1 MSNPDNSHLIDAS
14 RRGSAAGGRTARGS
28 HPSHG
33 GREVL
38 VLVGPTAS
46 GKTRVSLLLA
56 RQLNAEIISA
66 DSRQVYRY
74 MDIGTAK
81 PSPEELNLVPH
92 HFVDELLPDREFNA
106 GEFGRRG
113 RAVIDDILSRKKV
126 PLVVGGSG
134 LYVRSL
140 VDGFFE
146 GPPADKTLRKT
157 LVERLNAEGAEA
169 LLIELKRVDPVAAAG
184 MLPSNKRRIV
194 RALEVYHL
202 TGTPISKMQESR
214 IEIHFTPCFV
224 GLQWERKTLYGR
236 INERV
241 DRMVEQ
247 GLVDEVRRLQD
258 LGYSS
263 KMNSLQTVGY
273 KEAFEY
279 IEGKVSIERMAE
291 CIKQD
296 TRRFAK
302 RQLTWFRRDNRI
314 RWFEAQREKDF
325 PEVADRICRFFLKG
339 F

>member
-1 MSNPDNSHLIDAS
+1 MSNPDNSHLISQGKRD
-14 RRGSAAGGRTARGS
+14 
-28 HPSHG
+28 
-33 GREVL
+33 VL

-46 GKTRVSLLLA
+46 GKTPVSLLLA

-81 PSPEELNLVPH
+81 PRSEELNLVPH

-106 GEFGRRG
+106 GEFGKRG
-113 RAVIDDILSRKKV
+113 RAVIEDIFSRKKV

-134 LYVRSL
+134 LYVQSL

-169 LLIELKRVDPVAAAG
+169 LLIELKRVDPVAASG

-194 RALEVYHL
+194 RALEVYQL
-202 TGTPISKMQESR
+202 TGMPLSKLQEAQVGVS
-214 IEIHFTPCFV
+214 FTSCLV
-224 GLQWERKTLYGR
+224 GLQWERKTLYER

-247 GLVDEVRRLQD
+247 GLLDEVRRLQG
-258 LGYSS
+258 LGYSP
-263 KMNSLQTVGY
+263 KLNSLQTVGY
-273 KEAFEY
+273 KEALEN
-279 IEGKVSIERMAE
+279 IEGKITHQRMVE
-291 CIKQD
+291 LIKQN

-302 RQLTWFRRDNRI
+302 RQLTWFRGDNRI
-314 RWFEAQREKDF
+314 RWFEVKGEDDF
-325 PEVADRICRFFLKG
+325 PDVADGICRFFLKDS
-339 F
+339 